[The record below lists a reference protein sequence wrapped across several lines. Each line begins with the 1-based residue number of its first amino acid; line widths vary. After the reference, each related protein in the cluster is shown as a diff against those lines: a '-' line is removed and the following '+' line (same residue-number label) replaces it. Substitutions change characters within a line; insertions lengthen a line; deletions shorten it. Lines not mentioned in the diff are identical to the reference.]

1 MADCGSGYESIKFG
15 SGNDLSCDQ
24 SLWVEFQE

>member
-15 SGNDLSCDQ
+15 SVNDLSCDQ